1 MLDLGCGR
9 GGLIELLESEIAL
22 AVGLDP
28 DLTSLHEHRVPGLFR
43 AAGLS
48 EGLPF
53 PDASFDL
60 VVCSWVL
67 EHLQHPR
74 AAFDEIARVLRSSEA
89 GARGTPGHLVLLTPN
104 AWHPLI
110 WVNRLLSL
118 AGTWQTRLVTRF
130 YGRAETDTYPVV
142 YRANTPRR
150 VTRLAVA
157 AGLTP
162 VTLTMIGDPTYLA
175 FNSWVYHVA
184 CWVERLIPNWM
195 KVHMVAD
202 FVKKGTND
210 TS

>member
-1 MLDLGCGR
+1 LV
-9 GGLIELLESEIAL
+9 ELLESEVAL
-22 AVGLDP
+22 AAGLDP
-28 DLTSLHEHRVPGLFR
+28 DLVSLREHRAPGLFR
-43 AAGLS
+43 AAGVS

-67 EHLQHPR
+67 EHLQHPQT
-74 AAFDEIARVLRSSEA
+74 AFDEIARVLRSSPV
-89 GARGTPGHLVLLTPN
+89 GARDAGGHLVLLTPN

-110 WVNRLLSL
+110 WANRLLSL
-118 AGTWQTRLVTRF
+118 AGSWQTRLVARL
-130 YGRAETDTYPVV
+130 YDRAETDTYPVV

-150 VTRLAVA
+150 VTRLALA

-175 FNSWVYHVA
+175 FNDWIYHVV

-195 KVHMVAD
+195 KVHLVAD
-202 FVKKGTND
+202 FVKED
-210 TS
+210 IQ